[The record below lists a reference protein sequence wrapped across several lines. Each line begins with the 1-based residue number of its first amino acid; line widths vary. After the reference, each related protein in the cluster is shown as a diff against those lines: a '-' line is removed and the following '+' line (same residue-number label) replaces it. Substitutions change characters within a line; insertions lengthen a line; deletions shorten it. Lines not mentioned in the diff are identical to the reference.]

1 MIGFGWSFWMVFNAI
16 IVILLAVIVLW
27 KIRRESRS
35 GYPRQD
41 ERTSKLSG
49 KAALNA
55 FWVSYAYM
63 VSLMLWI
70 IFGTEFLGLAETEA
84 GWYIISIMLV
94 SSISFG
100 LLRWHY
106 GRKGDL

>member
-1 MIGFGWSFWMVFNAI
+1 MLDFGWSFWMVFNAM
-16 IVILLAVIVLW
+16 IVVLLAVVVLW
-27 KIRRESRS
+27 KVRREMKS

-49 KAALNA
+49 KAALKA
-55 FWVSYAYM
+55 FWISYAYM
-63 VSLMLWI
+63 LSLMLWI
-70 IFGTEFLGLAETEA
+70 ILGTEFLGLPETEA

-100 LLRWHY
+100 LIRWY
-106 GRKGDL
+106 YSRKGDQ

>member
-1 MIGFGWSFWMVFNAI
+1 MFDFGWSFWMVFNAV
-16 IVILLAVIVLW
+16 IVVLLAVIVLW
-27 KIRRESRS
+27 KIRRERKS

-55 FWVSYAYM
+55 FWISYVYM
-63 VSLMLWI
+63 LSLMLWI
-70 IFGTEFLGLAETEA
+70 IFGTELLGLPETEA

-100 LLRWHY
+100 LLRWYY
-106 GRKGDL
+106 GRKGDQ

>member
-1 MIGFGWSFWMVFNAI
+1 MVLLDGLQRGDSGFASHNCTVENSQR
-16 IVILLAVIVLW
+16 
-27 KIRRESRS
+27 K
-35 GYPRQD
+35 D

-55 FWVSYAYM
+55 FWISYTYM
-63 VSLMLWI
+63 LSLMLWI
-70 IFGTEFLGLAETEA
+70 IFGTEFLGMPETEA

-100 LLRWHY
+100 LLRWYY
-106 GRKGDL
+106 GRKGDQ

>member
-1 MIGFGWSFWMVFNAI
+1 MFDFGWSFWMVFNAV

-27 KIRRESRS
+27 KIRRESKS

-49 KAALNA
+49 KAAFTA
-55 FWVSYAYM
+55 FWISYAYM
-63 VSLMLWI
+63 LSLMLWNI
-70 IFGTEFLGLAETEA
+70 IGTEFLGLPESDA
-84 GWYIISIMLV
+84 GWYILSIMLV

-100 LLRWHY
+100 LLRWYY
-106 GRKGDL
+106 GRKGDQ